1 MENIYVC
8 QRCFH
13 KFNKNNGYNFING
26 RGPYCDCCYTFLSGK
41 KSGTPLIVDLIK
53 TGKSLGLRRIGLLL
67 LPFSL
72 GFYTL
77 NLIVFIATII
87 IESFFIKRIY
97 YKAYFSGTR
106 LVHNK
111 IQIKE
116 STKKIMEIIITVTS
130 IILLILSIPNIKALI
145 QYFQI

>member
-26 RGPYCDCCYTFLSGK
+26 RGPYCDSCYTFLGGK

-116 STKKIMEIIITVTS
+116 STKKTNAFLEALKNS
-130 IILLILSIPNIKALI
+130 ELSNFQKNIFRVFISKVAG
-145 QYFQI
+145 